1 MSSMEKTRTFNVRG
15 NRREEGGEQQ
25 THPDE
30 RGGATLPPHHLIAKT
45 NAEGH
50 IQHTNP
56 RNKQEQKKG
65 DNTCYGNGATTDNA
79 GT

>member
-15 NRREEGGEQQ
+15 NRRGEGGEQH

-30 RGGATLPPHHLIAKT
+30 RGGATLPSHHLIAKT

-56 RNKQEQKKG
+56 RNKQEQQKG
-65 DNTCYGNGATTDNA
+65 DNTSYGNGATTDNA